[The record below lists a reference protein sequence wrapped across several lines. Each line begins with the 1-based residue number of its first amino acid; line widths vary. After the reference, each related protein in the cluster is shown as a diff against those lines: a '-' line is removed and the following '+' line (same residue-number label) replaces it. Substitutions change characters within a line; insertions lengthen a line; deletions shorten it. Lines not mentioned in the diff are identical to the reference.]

1 MTPALSPLRG
11 KRISW
16 TTLLGLVLVPLTVAG
31 LFLWGLWNP
40 SDRLETVTAAVVN
53 EDEPVELDGQLVPL
67 GRVLAAELIAGG
79 DSSDDDAS
87 GEGDTGDSPRQNFT
101 WVLTDAADAAAGLSD
116 GRFATSITIP
126 KEFSA
131 AATSL
136 SDGPDGARSATIE
149 IAESERGRLLDTA
162 LSGIVT
168 QTATRVL
175 NQQLGEQFIGSVFV
189 GMSSLHDGVS
199 TAAEGAGKLADGGK
213 QLADGATELADGT
226 TQLAD
231 GTQQLAG
238 GAGQLAGGAGA
249 LSAGANELSGGVSGL
264 AAGASDLAG
273 GATELAAG
281 AQAAA
286 DGGALLAAKTGEY
299 VSGINEIVSGVQGGA
314 AQAIAPLQQLRD
326 AIASGLIPL
335 PPGGVTA
342 EQLLEG
348 IDAAITSIGS
358 LADTGPDGQLTPL
371 KEGGELLALGIAE
384 SAAGQ
389 QDLADGLRDFS
400 GGVHDLAGGA
410 AQLAGGAADLA
421 GGAATLAGGASE
433 LSAGVGALAA
443 QTPQLADGAGKLAEG
458 AGQAAAGQQDLSD
471 GLVEAATQI
480 PNYTEAERQVM
491 AETAIETVQSKGA
504 SDELFNASGVPLFAG
519 IALWAGAL
527 AAFLVLSPL
536 WSRTR
541 DAAKGV
547 FAITV
552 RSALPALILGAVQG
566 AIAGI
571 VLPIAL
577 RYSFGQGAQFF
588 GLAVLAGIAFALIAQ
603 GLSARFGGVG
613 RFAAFALLVVA
624 FVVGIVSTVPTVLAA
639 VGDASPIGAAFSG
652 FQAIAAHTTGVG
664 VAATLLVLWA
674 AVGAALTA
682 WAVARKRP
690 A

>member
-79 DSSDDDAS
+79 DRADDDAP

-199 TAAEGAGKLADGGK
+199 TAADGAGKLADGGK

-264 AAGASDLAG
+264 ATGANDLAG

-286 DGGALLAAKTGEY
+286 DGGALLAAKTAEY

-335 PPGGVTA
+335 PPGGVTE
-342 EQLLEG
+342 EQLLKG
-348 IDAAITSIGS
+348 IDAAIASIGS

-371 KEGGELLALGIAE
+371 KQGGELLALGIAD
-384 SAAGQ
+384 SADGQ
-389 QDLADGLRDFS
+389 QDLADGLRDFA

-458 AGQAAAGQQDLSD
+458 AGQAAAGQQDLAD

-491 AETAIETVQSKGA
+491 AETAIETVQSKGG

-577 RYSFGQGAQFF
+577 RYTFGQGAQFF
-588 GLAVLAGIAFALIAQ
+588 GLAVLAGIAFALIVQ

-624 FVVGIVSTVPTVLAA
+624 FVVGIVSTVPTVLAT

-682 WAVARKRP
+682 WAVARKRR